1 MQNRVVSIL
10 TIAMICLVSAS
21 DVTRA
26 NPDQSQAKKPGLRV
40 MTYNVLN
47 GGTRRGQPLSQTAK
61 VIQASGA
68 DIVGLQRDLRDLRV
82 RQYLKKSALPI
93 DLYGV
98 YKTFHSP

>member
-68 DIVGLQRDLRDLRV
+68 DIVGLQEIGPSVKDQIYESDN
-82 RQYLKKSALPI
+82 I
-93 DLYGV
+93 
-98 YKTFHSP
+98 